1 MLPVC
6 RLLYS
11 MVGSNLV
18 LVRGNLFSKWYSL
31 LPGVGSDLV
40 VTYKLNTPS
49 ISVLGIFVGAK

>member
-11 MVGSNLV
+11 MVGSGLP
-18 LVRGNLFSKWYSL
+18 LVRGNLFSKRYSL